1 MSSATP
7 TTPGKQLPE
16 NEKRPPAERREVE
29 TTPEVRDDQASAPNN
44 PSPSPPCVPEPLVGH
59 HRYRIL
65 GLIQQGGM
73 GTVFRA
79 EHLFLKRL
87 VALKV
92 INQHLVQ
99 NQKMRMRFL
108 KEMQAAAQLS
118 HPNIVSVYDADVAGD
133 ISFLVMELVDG
144 VALDKIV
151 NHKGPLPIRQA
162 CEYAQQTALGMQHA
176 LECDILHRDIKPN
189 NLMLTPQGK
198 IKILDF
204 GLAGYLSEIAADD
217 LDFEMDASLKEAI
230 SSDNDEPGQPPMKT
244 VPGAWRLTSRGIGT
258 PDFLAPELALN
269 ALRADVRAD
278 IYSLGC
284 TLYFFLTGRVP
295 FPGGSMREKLN
306 RHVCT
311 PPAAITELRPEVPAR
326 LAAVVDRMIAKSP
339 EDRYEAPTDAI
350 EALKPFAALERGIVL
365 VVDDDPYVRT
375 VLSIGLEGQGFTVQ
389 LAGDGREALNVL
401 KQGPLPQL
409 ILLDL
414 IMPEMDGFQFL
425 QARQHDPAMAAIP
438 VVVLSGLD
446 PDIAGK
452 ITGAV
457 DYLLKPME
465 PDLLA
470 KEIHRYLAQD

>member
-1 MSSATP
+1 MSAQTP

-16 NEKRPPAERREVE
+16 DEGRPPTARREVD
-29 TTPEVRDDQASAPNN
+29 TTPDVRDDQSSAPDTG
-44 PSPSPPCVPEPLVGH
+44 SPSPPCVPEPLVNH

-118 HPNIVSVYDADVAGD
+118 HPNIVSVYDADIAGD
-133 ISFLVMELVDG
+133 VSFLVMELVDG

-151 NHKGPLPIRQA
+151 NHKGQLPIRQA

-204 GLAGYLSEIAADD
+204 GLAGYLSEISAED
-217 LDFEMDASLKEAI
+217 LDFELDESLKDA
-230 SSDNDEPGQPPMKT
+230 DEPGQPPMKT
-244 VPGAWRLTSRGIGT
+244 VPCAWRLTSRGMGT
-258 PDFLAPELALN
+258 PDFLAPELALD
-269 ALRADVRAD
+269 ALRGDVRAD

-284 TLYFFLTGRVP
+284 TLYFLLTGRVP

-311 PPAAITELRPEVPAR
+311 PPSPLTELRPEVPAR
-326 LAAVVDRMIAKSP
+326 LAAVVERLMAKSP
-339 EDRYEAPTDAI
+339 EERYAAPTDVM

-365 VVDDDPYVRT
+365 VVDDDPYART
-375 VLSIGLEGQGFTVQ
+375 VLSIGLEAQGFTVQ
-389 LAGDGREALNVL
+389 IASDGREALNLL
-401 KQGPLPQL
+401 KMGPLPQL

-446 PDIAGK
+446 PDVAGK

-465 PDLLA
+465 PDAVA
-470 KEIHRYLAQD
+470 KEIHRYLGQD

>member
-7 TTPGKQLPE
+7 TTPGKPLRE
-16 NEKRPPAERREVE
+16 NENRQPTARREID
-29 TTPEVRDDQASAPNN
+29 TTPEVRDDLASAPNSG
-44 PSPSPPCVPEPLVGH
+44 SPSPPCVPEPLVAH
-59 HRYRIL
+59 HRYRII

-92 INQHLVQ
+92 INQHLIH

-144 VALDKIV
+144 VALDRVVK
-151 NHKGPLPIRQA
+151 HRGPLPIRQS

-204 GLAGYLSEIAADD
+204 GLAGYLSEIVAED
-217 LDFEMDASLKEAI
+217 LDFELDPSLQEASSQTE
-230 SSDNDEPGQPPMKT
+230 EPAPMKT
-244 VPGAWRLTSRGIGT
+244 MPCAWRLTSRGMGT
-258 PDFLAPELALN
+258 PDFLAPELALD
-269 ALRADVRAD
+269 ALRADIRAD

-284 TLYFFLTGRVP
+284 TLYYLLTGRVP
-295 FPGGSMREKLN
+295 FPGGSMREKMN
-306 RHVCT
+306 RHLST
-311 PPAAITELRPEVPAR
+311 PPVPLVELRPEVPAR
-326 LAAVVDRMIAKSP
+326 LAAVVDRMMAKAP
-339 EDRYEAPTDAI
+339 EHRYAAPTDVI
-350 EALKPFAALERGIVL
+350 EALKPLASLERGIVM
-365 VVDDDPYVRT
+365 VVDDDPYART

-389 LAGDGREALNVL
+389 VAGDGREALSL
-401 KQGPLPQL
+401 LEQGPLPQL

-414 IMPEMDGFQFL
+414 IMPEMDGYQFL
-425 QARQHDPAMAAIP
+425 QARQHDAAMAAIP

-446 PDIAGK
+446 PDVAGK

-465 PDLLA
+465 PDAVA